1 MQIIVNGETKQTE
14 ASTLLALMLE
24 LGIEP
29 KVMAAA
35 INMEVI
41 KKETWKTQLL
51 QEGDRVELLHFVGG
65 G

>member
-14 ASTLLALMLE
+14 AQTLLGLMLE

-35 INMEVI
+35 INMEVV
-41 KKETWKTQLL
+41 KKETWETRLL
-51 QEGDRVELLHFVGG
+51 QEGDRVEL
-65 G
+65 